1 MEGSIIDG
9 RAKGM
14 DIPETVEDLADV
26 LLDQAYL
33 ADRGLATSTFLALCL
48 GKPLLLEGE
57 AGGGKTELAKTI
69 ASAFNLPL
77 LPPPCYEGIDANQAP
92 SQWDYTPHLPYVPTP
107 SE

>member
-48 GKPLLLEGE
+48 GRPLLLEGE
-57 AGGGKTELAKTI
+57 AGGGETGLAKAVAAALHPQPTR
-69 ASAFNLPL
+69 
-77 LPPPCYEGIDANQAP
+77 PPCHEGIDAHP
-92 SQWDYTPHLPYVPTP
+92 GPYARDCTR
-107 SE
+107 

>member
-57 AGGGKTELAKTI
+57 AGGGKTEVAQAI

-77 LPPPCYEGIDANQAP
+77 IPLPCYEGIDANHALYERE
-92 SQWDYTPHLPYVPTP
+92 YTRQLPYVRTP